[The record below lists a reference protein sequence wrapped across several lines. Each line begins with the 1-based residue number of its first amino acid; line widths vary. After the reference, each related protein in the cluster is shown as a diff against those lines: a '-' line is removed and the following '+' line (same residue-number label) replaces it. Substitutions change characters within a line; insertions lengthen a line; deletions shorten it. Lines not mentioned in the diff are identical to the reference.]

1 MDIHDL
7 QQIATFTL
15 INRERHLR
23 RQFVEH
29 AIGIQ
34 GILFTDRYC
43 ASKKDSVADSFSSR
57 DRRDVAIGARDGGW
71 TRTTRIG
78 TIKFLT
84 WLQVIGLR
92 TITTIV

>member
-7 QQIATFTL
+7 QQITTFAV

-29 AIGIQ
+29 AISIQ
-34 GILFTDRYC
+34 GILLPHWYR
-43 ASKKDSVADSFSSR
+43 ASKKDRVRTFSSR
-57 DRRDVAIGARDGGW
+57 DSSDVAIGACGGGW